1 MTFQRR
7 RPIFAFALALFA
19 LVAGAKA
26 QETRLRNR
34 SLVVTVNSSDGTYTI
49 AAAGAAAP
57 FVRARVG
64 AKVNGHWLFSS
75 DYPRH
80 EAADSTF
87 QDELGGGKQVTVTNT
102 GSPDRPDLTCVLR
115 VYDEKPF
122 ADVLVTV
129 HSGTSQTLTIEAI
142 RVLDAVKT
150 PVVNLGQPES
160 AIRVLSDSFSE
171 DRPEMAIHDLL
182 HPPEWGH
189 VGVGS
194 QLIYNRE
201 THQSLF
207 IGALTAERWLT
218 VLRLGLNSAGDGIGS
233 YIVDSTGTSDIYNG
247 AMLQKPRAE
256 DIVEPSIP
264 LEPGKDLSSERVMF
278 QIGDDYHAELETY
291 ARAIRDLNHARAGGP
306 NLIGWWSWT
315 AFYGGITEGEVMTN
329 AEWLSA
335 HLLKLGYDWF
345 HVDEGYEY
353 ARGEYTTEN
362 ATQFPRGMRVVG
374 QAVTRLGFKLA
385 LWTAP
390 FEVSKRAWVYE
401 NHPDWL
407 VKNSAGQP
415 IQIGDV
421 DRARDALYA
430 LDTTNPG
437 AQDYLRETYRILTH
451 EWGVRYFK
459 LDFMDEDCVEGYRY
473 QPNTT
478 ALEAERIGLEIIR
491 KAVGDD
497 VLLDKDGSPM
507 LTPVGLVDEGRVSLD
522 TGHSFGA
529 SKEAA
534 PGIAARYYMH
544 RNFFVNDP
552 DAFTISRQILP
563 DQSWHQSKA
572 GLSLNE
578 AQVSIALSAVSG
590 GMFEIGDDL
599 PTLAADPARLAL
611 VENAELLRIAR
622 LGRAAI
628 PLDLMT
634 YDHADLQPSV
644 FFLREDRR
652 VGVLTVFNWTETTR
666 SHSFKI
672 SDLKFQIG
680 DQVQAFDVFSHHAP
694 VEIVEGGI
702 ALRNQPPHSVR
713 MIKLVDN
720 SIPSARPAVSTKV
733 PASAAT
739 GEEVDLSAEVQS
751 ESVPALGFRWD
762 FGDGTTAEG
771 EHVRHTYTL
780 PGTFTVRLRVDGLDG
795 LADVKESAIKVS
807 GPLKTRFTLDQNR
820 RYVDPTG
827 P

>member
-1 MTFQRR
+1 MIFERL
-7 RPIFAFALALFA
+7 RPIIACAVAIFA
-19 LVAGAKA
+19 LVAAARA
-26 QETRLRNR
+26 QETTIRNS
-34 SLVVTVNSSDGTYTI
+34 SLVVTVSTSDGTYAI
-49 AAAGAAAP
+49 AAAGATSP
-57 FVRARVG
+57 VVTARVG
-64 AKVNGHWLFSS
+64 AKVNGQWLFSP

-80 EAADSTF
+80 EVSDSSF
-87 QDELGGGKQVTVTNT
+87 QDALGEGNQIKIANT
-102 GSPDRPDLTCVLR
+102 GSADRPDLICVLQ
-115 VYDEKPF
+115 VYDKLPF
-122 ADVLVTV
+122 ATVLVAV
-129 HSGTSQTLTIEAI
+129 HNSSSQTLNVEAI
-142 RVLDAVKT
+142 RVLDAVNS
-150 PVVNLGQPES
+150 PVLNLGES
-160 AIRVLSDSFSE
+160 EASIRVLSDSFSE

-182 HPPEWGH
+182 SPPEWGH

-201 THQSLF
+201 TRQSLF
-207 IGALTAERWLT
+207 VGALTAERWLT
-218 VLRLGLNSAGDGIGS
+218 VLRLGLNSAGTGIGS
-233 YIVDSTGTSDIYNG
+233 YTVDSTGTSDIYNG
-247 AMLQKPRAE
+247 AMLRKPPAE

-264 LEPGKDLSSERVMF
+264 LDPGKDLSSERVSF
-278 QIGDDYHAELETY
+278 QLGEDYHAQLEAY
-291 ARAIRDLNHARAGGP
+291 GRAIREFSHARASGP

-407 VKNSAGQP
+407 VKNAAGQP

-421 DRARDALYA
+421 SRARDALYA

-437 AQDYLRETYRILTH
+437 AQEYLRSTYRTLVR

-473 QPNTT
+473 KPNTT

-491 KAVGDD
+491 KAVGEH

-529 SKEAA
+529 SREAA

-563 DQSWHQSKA
+563 DQGWHQTKS
-572 GLSLNE
+572 GLTLDE

-611 VENAELLRIAR
+611 VENPELLRMAR
-622 LGRAAI
+622 LGLAAT

-634 YDHADLQPSV
+634 YDPADLQPSI

-652 VGVLTVFNWTETTR
+652 TAVLTVFNWTEAAR
-666 SHSFKI
+666 SHALKI
-672 SDLKFQIG
+672 SDFKFQIG
-680 DQVQAFDVFSHHAP
+680 GRINATDVFKHNAP
-694 VEIVEGGI
+694 VEIVNGRFE
-702 ALRNQPPHSVR
+702 LRNLPPHSVR
-713 MIKLVDN
+713 MIKLVDA
-720 SIPSARPAVSTKV
+720 SIPAAAPSVTADV
-733 PASAAT
+733 PASAST
-739 GEEVDLSAEVQS
+739 GQSLELSATADAAG
-751 ESVPALGFRWD
+751 VPALRYQWE
-762 FGDGTTAEG
+762 FGDGTAADG
-771 EHVRHTYTL
+771 ARVSHTYTRA
-780 PGTFTVRLRVDGLDG
+780 GSFSVRLRAEGVDGL
-795 LADVKESAIKVS
+795 AAEKSFSISVS
-807 GPLKTRFTLDQNR
+807 GPLRTRFTLDQNR
-820 RYVDPTG
+820 RYVEPTW